1 MKPKQFK
8 AFLAVALFAT
18 LDIFFVVTN
27 NQELRLLSKPLIIPS
42 LIGVYLFS
50 FEKEN
55 YNWKNDMILLGL
67 CASWIG
73 DILLQF
79 KGLFIP
85 GLVSFLTAHIFYIS
99 FLIRTRSEHPS
110 FFKLRPV
117 MLIAVLA
124 YLIELMNVLWP
135 YLGNMKIPVVAYG
148 ITISTMLSTALWQ
161 YQKLDNKTALYF
173 IIGAISFVLSDSLLA
188 VDKFKGQFAY
198 SGIMIMTTYII
209 AQLFI
214 VLGAIRYNNSK

>member
-1 MKPKQFK
+1 
-8 AFLAVALFAT
+8 
-18 LDIFFVVTN
+18 
-27 NQELRLLSKPLIIPS
+27 
-42 LIGVYLFS
+42 
-50 FEKEN
+50 
-55 YNWKNDMILLGL
+55 
-67 CASWIG
+67 
-73 DILLQF
+73 
-79 KGLFIP
+79 
-85 GLVSFLTAHIFYIS
+85 
-99 FLIRTRSEHPS
+99 
-110 FFKLRPV
+110 

-135 YLGNMKIPVVAYG
+135 YLENMKIPVVAYG

-161 YQKLDNKTALYF
+161 YQKLDNKTALYS